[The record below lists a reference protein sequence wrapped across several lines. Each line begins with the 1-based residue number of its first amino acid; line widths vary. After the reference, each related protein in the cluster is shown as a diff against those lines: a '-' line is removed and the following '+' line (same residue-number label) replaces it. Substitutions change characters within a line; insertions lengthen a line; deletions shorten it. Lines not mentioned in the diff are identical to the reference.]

1 MYSDATIMQ
10 EKPQVA
16 AWLAYVLNNATDG
29 MLGVGYFKAPES
41 VIEAGKQKWLDA
53 VGDMY

>member
-16 AWLAYVLNNATDG
+16 SFLDFVLTFVNEEIDT
-29 MLGVGYFKAPES
+29 VGYFPASAS
-41 VIEAGKQKWLDA
+41 VLNGAKMALLMALGK
-53 VGDMY
+53 